1 MGCYEYGSSPVVTVN
16 DIETVLSF
24 NLYPNPVNNVLNIKM
39 DSDLS
44 QVVIYNLQGQK
55 VKESTTKQVNVSNLS
70 RGIYLVK
77 IEDENGNI
85 ATKKFIKK

>member
-1 MGCYEYGSSPVVTVN
+1 
-16 DIETVLSF
+16 
-24 NLYPNPVNNVLNIKM
+24 M

-70 RGIYLVK
+70 KGVYLVK
-77 IEDENGNI
+77 IEDGNGNI
-85 ATKKFIKK
+85 ATEKFIKK